1 MQPLEARGLTTT
13 PIDIDQQLDVL
24 VSFMNHERVEVLFR
38 LEWTKYF
45 GAKVRPKSIFPV
57 CDPVD
62 RENGMMT

>member
-1 MQPLEARGLTTT
+1 
-13 PIDIDQQLDVL
+13 
-24 VSFMNHERVEVLFR
+24 MNHERVEVLFR